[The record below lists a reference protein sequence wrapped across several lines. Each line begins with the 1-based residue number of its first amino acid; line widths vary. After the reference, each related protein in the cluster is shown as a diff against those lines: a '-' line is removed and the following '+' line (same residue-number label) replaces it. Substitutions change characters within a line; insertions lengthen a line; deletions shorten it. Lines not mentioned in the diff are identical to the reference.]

1 MKIGFISSIFPDL
14 SFEEVIDFASEQGFE
29 AVEIACWPV
38 GKAERRYA
46 GVTHIDVDDLD
57 ENKVDEIK
65 NYCRKKSVE
74 ISALA
79 YYPNNLDGNLENR
92 DKYNNHLLKVIEA
105 AGKLGVKIVNTF
117 IGRIQDKNL
126 DDNLNILNDV
136 WDPILDFAESKD
148 IIIGIENCPMFF
160 TYDEWPAGKNL
171 ASSPHNIKLI
181 FDKLNNKN
189 IGLNYDPSHLVI
201 QGMDYLKPMI
211 QFKDRLYHLHFKD
224 ITIDKDKLDEYGF
237 FAPPNSY
244 SIPKIPGHGDIDW
257 SKFISTVLDIG
268 FDGYACIE
276 IEDRNF
282 EDSLENRK
290 KSLIISKRYINNY
303 I

>member
-148 IIIGIENCPMFF
+148 IIIGIENCPMFL
-160 TYDEWPAGKNL
+160 PMMSGQ
-171 ASSPHNIKLI
+171 
-181 FDKLNNKN
+181 
-189 IGLNYDPSHLVI
+189 LV
-201 QGMDYLKPMI
+201 
-211 QFKDRLYHLHFKD
+211 
-224 ITIDKDKLDEYGF
+224 
-237 FAPPNSY
+237 
-244 SIPKIPGHGDIDW
+244 KI
-257 SKFISTVLDIG
+257 
-268 FDGYACIE
+268 
-276 IEDRNF
+276 
-282 EDSLENRK
+282 
-290 KSLIISKRYINNY
+290 
-303 I
+303 